1 MFENFITKKSIN
13 KALSQE
19 EYYEIVDY
27 MLKNKL
33 NAEVSKM
40 FLALNTFG
48 MNKKEVLYLATA
60 IRDSGK
66 VLKYNQNI
74 LEKHSTGGVADSTS
88 IILIP
93 LLASLGYKIIKT
105 TARSLVFTNGSAD
118 RFGAIPNLKVKLS
131 NNEIERAL
139 AKTNACIL
147 SHKGDMCPADQ
158 ILFDV
163 IEKHELQNDI
173 NLLAASII
181 AKKLASG
188 AKSVLID
195 VKYGRNALVKS
206 YLQAYKMANIMKY
219 AFKQCGVK
227 STILIT
233 STYQPIGDSIG
244 NSLEMLDAVDVL
256 HGKRCLLRDI
266 AIEYAMEM
274 MKLAGAK
281 MDDFDM
287 RVLLGQ
293 ALDNGRAWDRFV
305 DIVKTQGGD
314 VSAIKKDSYFAPYN
328 TKVIKSDFDG
338 IVESI
343 DVMSLGE
350 IVRKLCKTSHDNN
363 IGITLN
369 VKVGDKVSVGDEVAI
384 FYYKNKKDYNDYKN
398 VIANCIRLTDVK
410 VRKQSIIKKV
420 IR

>member
-13 KALSQE
+13 KALTQE

-33 NAEVSKM
+33 DVEVSKM
-40 FLALNTFG
+40 FLALNSFG
-48 MNKKEVLYLATA
+48 MNKKEVMYLAIA
-60 IRDSGK
+60 LRDSGK

-88 IILIP
+88 VVLIP

-131 NNEIERAL
+131 NEQIEKAL
-139 AKTNACIL
+139 GKTNACIL

-158 ILFDV
+158 TLFDV
-163 IEKHELQNDI
+163 IEKHELHNDI

-188 AKSVLID
+188 AKYVLID

-206 YLQAYKMANIMKY
+206 YVQALKMAKIMKY
-219 AFKQCGVK
+219 AFKKCGVK

-244 NSLEMLDAVDVL
+244 NSIEMLDAVDVL
-256 HGKRCLLRDI
+256 HGKRCLLREV

-274 MKLAGAK
+274 MKLAGTN
-281 MDDFDM
+281 MDKFDM
-287 RVLLGQ
+287 KYLLGQ
-293 ALDNGRAWDRFV
+293 SLDNGRAWDKFV
-305 DIVKTQGGD
+305 DIVKIQGGD
-314 VSAIKKDSYFAPYN
+314 VSAINKDSYFEPYN
-328 TKVIKSDFDG
+328 TTAIKSRFDG
-338 IVESI
+338 YVKSI

-369 VKVGDKVSVGDEVAI
+369 VKVGDKVNVGDEVAV
-384 FYYKNKKDYNDYKN
+384 FYHKTKKDFVEYRD
-398 VIANCIRLTDVK
+398 VIANCVRLTDVK
-410 VRKQSIIKKV
+410 VNKKPIIKKV

>member
-131 NNEIERAL
+131 NNEIEKAL

-328 TKVIKSDFDG
+328 TKAIKSDFDG

>member
-13 KALSQE
+13 KALTQE
-19 EYYEIVDY
+19 EYYKIVDY
-27 MLKNKL
+27 MLKNKIDT
-33 NAEVSKM
+33 EVSKM

-48 MNKKEVLYLATA
+48 MSKKEVMYLAIA

-66 VLKYNQNI
+66 VLKFNQNI

-131 NNEIERAL
+131 DNQIEKAL
-139 AKTNACIL
+139 EKTNACIL

-158 ILFDV
+158 ILFDL

-188 AKSVLID
+188 AKAVLID
-195 VKYGRNALVKS
+195 IKYGKNALVKT
-206 YLQAYKMANIMKY
+206 YLKAYKMAKIMKY

-227 STILIT
+227 TTILIT
-233 STYQPIGDSIG
+233 SSAQPIGDSIG

-256 HGKRCLLRDI
+256 HGKRCLLRDV

-274 MKLAGAK
+274 MKLAGTK
-281 MDDFDM
+281 MDEFDM
-287 RVLLGQ
+287 RYMLGQ
-293 ALDNGRAWDRFV
+293 SLDNGRALDKFV
-305 DIVKTQGGD
+305 EIVKIQGGD
-314 VSAIKKDSYFAPYN
+314 VSSIKKDSYFDPYN
-328 TKVIKSDFDG
+328 TSVLKTKYDG
-338 IVESI
+338 FVESI

-369 VKVGDKVSVGDEVAI
+369 VKVGDKVFEGDEIAV
-384 FYYKNKKDYNDYKN
+384 FYYKDRKDINEYKD

-410 VRKQSIIKKV
+410 VNKKPIIMKV

>member
-1 MFENFITKKSIN
+1 MFENFIEKKSIN
-13 KALSQE
+13 RCLTQE

-27 MLKNKL
+27 MLKNKIDV
-33 NAEVSKM
+33 EVSKM

-48 MNKKEVLYLATA
+48 MNKKEVLSLAIA

-88 IILIP
+88 VVLIP

-118 RFGAIPNLKVKLS
+118 RFGAIPNLKVKLT
-131 NNEIERAL
+131 NNEIEKAL

-163 IEKHELQNDI
+163 IEKHELHNDI

-206 YLQAYKMANIMKY
+206 YLKALKMAKIMKY

-227 STILIT
+227 STILVT
-233 STYQPIGDSIG
+233 SSYQPIGDSIG
-244 NSLEMLDAVDVL
+244 NSLEMLDAIDVL
-256 HGKRCLLRDI
+256 HGKRCFLRET
-266 AIEYAMEM
+266 AIDYAVEM

-281 MDDFDM
+281 MDNFDM
-287 RVLLGQ
+287 RHLL
-293 ALDNGRAWDRFV
+293 ATSLDNGRAWDKFV
-305 DIVKTQGGD
+305 DIVKIQGGD
-314 VSAIKKDSYFAPYN
+314 VTAIKKDSYFAPYN
-328 TKVIKSDFDG
+328 TSVIKSNFDG
-338 IVESI
+338 YVESI
-343 DVMSLGE
+343 DVMSIGE
-350 IVRKLCKTSHDNN
+350 IVRKLCKVSHDNN
-363 IGITLN
+363 IGVTLN
-369 VKVGDKVSVGDEVAI
+369 VKVGDKVSVGDEVAT
-384 FYYKNKKDYNDYKN
+384 FYYKNKKDFKDYKD

-410 VRKQSIIKKV
+410 VNKKPIIKKV